1 MDDIGEYLMPN
12 QSLRKAIRDI
22 RSETGIGWDV
32 IEQDYVLSSVT
43 VKLVVALLI

>member
-32 IEQDYVLSSVT
+32 IGKTMYCRGCFLEYQT
-43 VKLVVALLI
+43 